1 MGHNSTKLS
10 NKKLKKPSKNKK
22 CFCCLCTSHL
32 LTNSLSSSS
41 CSIDEKYFPTFD
53 RILSNN
59 NNYLVSIENI
69 IINVSHNKN
78 QSIKNLEKSLHNTTN
93 INQWINSLPILDTT
107 SLNHSNIN
115 QLELIQKHNLTN
127 DNKQFSYILTIKS
140 NREFLNLIKKFQ
152 LNFYLEDYQN
162 RLKNS
167 KIKQTFKQ
175 HFLSSKIINPSNRI
189 NQLLIDDLNLF
200 IISPPESILPNLFIN
215 TNNSFKIHEQ
225 LRSKCYFIP
234 LKYYQIEPNDD
245 EYKQKSIPLDRTHVV
260 ITLENNQTTKSNK
273 ISMEYEPICIF
284 TSNDSFQTGFIH
296 VNRENISKEF
306 LPFIYY
312 DSEENVSYLSSNLI
326 QQWFNTLI
334 LVNQTCNIVQRF
346 LTGDGRHITCLLKE
360 EMSNQSN
367 KENLSS
373 CHNNLI
379 FASLR
384 LPPYKY
390 LNDLSST
397 NIQEEKSDN
406 ISDAFSPIFLS
417 NNKKISNDS
426 IHINYEQY
434 SFAFVLYR
442 WPKILIDNYYTHPN
456 RYSKRQWPSKYY
468 MNIII
473 KKFLLLIP
481 DSTTTHKWKINF
493 DLIEENLFKLMNES
507 TLFFYILCQQLFSQT
522 YSIRI
527 IIKHCFLNYCEKY
540 GLPFSNNQNNI
551 LDLINHFLKELSEQI
566 NKKFFP
572 NYFNHEINLLDS
584 NENYHHW
591 FDYINKCIQN
601 RMDVFSFLSSSSLI
615 TISNRSIIIEFLFY
629 FIDQLYQTLH
639 IKQAQFY
646 LNDNILLDLHK
657 QLCEKLFN
665 DNQNKLLKK
674 FINDLLNNKQI
685 IENIQMNLTYD
696 YETNAELVHICLNQI
711 RKAQTSLIFH
721 YTWTIFIQYL
731 HTYYNVLWKI

>member
-10 NKKLKKPSKNKK
+10 NRKFKKTNKNKK
-22 CFCCLCTSHL
+22 IFCCLCTSHS
-32 LTNSLSSSS
+32 LTNSLSSLS

-53 RILSNN
+53 RIVSNN
-59 NNYLVSIENI
+59 NHYLVSIENI
-69 IINVSHNKN
+69 VINVSDNKN
-78 QSIKNLEKSLHNTTN
+78 QSNKKLNTTN
-93 INQWINSLPILDTT
+93 INQWINSLPILESI
-107 SLNHSNIN
+107 SLNHTNIN
-115 QLELIQKHNLTN
+115 QSQLIQEHNLTN
-127 DNKQFSYILTIKS
+127 DNEQLSHILAIKS
-140 NREFLNLIKKFQ
+140 NREFLNVIKKFQ

-175 HFLSSKIINPSNRI
+175 HFSSSTIINPSNRI

-200 IISPPESILPNLFIN
+200 IISSPESILPNLFIN

-234 LKYYQIEPNDD
+234 LTYYQIEPNDD

-260 ITLENNQTTKSNK
+260 ITLENNQTTNTNK
-273 ISMEYEPICIF
+273 TSVEYEPLCIF

-296 VNRENISKEF
+296 INQENISKEF
-306 LPFIYY
+306 LPFISYY
-312 DSEENVSYLSSNLI
+312 SEDNVSYLSSNLI

-334 LVNQTCNIVQRF
+334 LVNQTCNIVQQF
-346 LTGDGRHITCLLKE
+346 LKGDGRHITCLLKE
-360 EMSNQSN
+360 QTNNQSN

-373 CHNNLI
+373 SQSNLI
-379 FASLR
+379 FAALR
-384 LPPYKY
+384 LPSCKY
-390 LNDLSST
+390 FQDMSST
-397 NIQEEKSDN
+397 NIQEEKSDK

-417 NNKKISNDS
+417 DNKKISSDFV
-426 IHINYEQY
+426 HIDYEQY
-434 SFAFVLYR
+434 SFAFILHR
-442 WPKILIDNYYTHPN
+442 WPKILIDNYYIHPN
-456 RYSKRQWPSKYY
+456 RYSKRQWPSQYD

-473 KKFLLLIP
+473 KKSLLLIP
-481 DSTTTHKWKINF
+481 DSITNHKWKINF
-493 DLIEENLFKLMNES
+493 DLIEENLFELMNES
-507 TLFFYILCQQLFSQT
+507 TLFFYMLCQQLFSQT

-540 GLPFSNNQNNI
+540 GLPFSNNHNNI

-566 NKKFFP
+566 NKNFFP
-572 NYFNHEINLLDS
+572 NYFNHEINLLNS
-584 NENYHHW
+584 NENYNQW
-591 FDYINKCIQN
+591 FDYINKFISN
-601 RMDVFSFLSSSSLI
+601 RIDVSSFLSSSLI

-639 IKQAQFY
+639 IKQSQFY

-657 QLCEKLFN
+657 HLCEKLSN
-665 DNQNKLLKK
+665 DNQNKLSQK
-674 FINDLLNNKQI
+674 FMNDLLNNKQI
-685 IENIQMNLTYD
+685 ITNIQMNLTYD

-721 YTWTIFIQYL
+721 YTWTVFIQYL
-731 HTYYNVLWKI
+731 HTYYNVLWNI